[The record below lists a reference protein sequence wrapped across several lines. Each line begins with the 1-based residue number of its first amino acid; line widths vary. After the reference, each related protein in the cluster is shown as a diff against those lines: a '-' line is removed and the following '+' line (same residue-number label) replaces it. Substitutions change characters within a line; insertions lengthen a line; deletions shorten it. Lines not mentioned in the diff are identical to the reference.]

1 MAQYRIDPEQKAALE
16 AINESLNSV
25 RILNRLLVSEDELC
39 ISTCEADRRRKR
51 GEAETIITVDKSQR
65 DRILSVLTVQRA
77 RTIREI
83 TALAKK
89 HDIELD
95 KGEREVISVGAIS
108 QSEDTAQHSSEQA
121 VPD

>member
-1 MAQYRIDPEQKAALE
+1 MAQYRIDPEQKAALDI
-16 AINESLNSV
+16 INDSLNSV
-25 RILNRLLVSEDELC
+25 RILNRLLLSEEDLCVSA
-39 ISTCEADRRRKR
+39 CEAGRKRKR
-51 GEAETIITVDKSQR
+51 GEAETMIIVDKSQR

-95 KGEREVISVGAIS
+95 KGEREVISVRAIS
-108 QSEDTAQHSSEQA
+108 PSEDTAQHSSEQA
-121 VPD
+121 VPA

>member
-39 ISTCEADRRRKR
+39 ISTSEADRRRKR

-108 QSEDTAQHSSEQA
+108 QSQDTTQHSSEQA

>member
-1 MAQYRIDPEQKAALE
+1 MAQYRIDPEQKAALDM
-16 AINESLNSV
+16 INDSLNSV
-25 RILNRLLVSEDELC
+25 RTLNRLLLSEDDFC
-39 ISTCEADRRRKR
+39 VSACEAGRKRKR
-51 GEAETIITVDKSQR
+51 GDVDTMIVVDKAQR

-95 KGEREVISVGAIS
+95 RGEKEVISVGAIS
-108 QSEDTAQHSSEQA
+108 QSQDTARQSS
-121 VPD
+121 

>member
-1 MAQYRIDPEQKAALE
+1 M
-16 AINESLNSV
+16 
-25 RILNRLLVSEDELC
+25 
-39 ISTCEADRRRKR
+39 
-51 GEAETIITVDKSQR
+51 ITVDTSQR

-108 QSEDTAQHSSEQA
+108 QSEDTAQHSSERA
-121 VPD
+121 VPA